1 MCCALFLSLFFFKQK
16 TAYEMR
22 ISDWSSDVC
31 SSDLPL
37 RHQHHPP
44 DAPPFPHLRHR
55 LAELGEVEAAVDGGA
70 DLAFAP
76 PGEELVHRRL
86 HLSSITFT
94 LVDRAPAD
102 ILAPVEARH
111 ADILEQQQV
120 DADLRDPAAGGANGD
135 EIAADGGRTT
145 TRL

>member
-1 MCCALFLSLFFFKQK
+1 
-16 TAYEMR
+16 MR

-31 SSDLPL
+31 SSDL
-37 RHQHHPP
+37 
-44 DAPPFPHLRHR
+44 LRHR

-70 DLAFAP
+70 DLALAP

-94 LVDRAPAD
+94 HVDRAPAD

-111 ADILEQQQV
+111 ADILEQQPV
-120 DADLRDPAAGGANGD
+120 DADLRDLAAGVANGD
-135 EIAADGGRTT
+135 ELADRKS
-145 TRL
+145 TRLNSGH